1 MKKITFILT
10 LTLLLLQLSG
20 FSQDRYEK
28 DLYLRKAEKYSNM
41 KTAGMVLTFG
51 GAALTVLGI
60 STMAN
65 SGYDANN
72 PNYYNSDEESKFAL
86 GYLAALGGVAIT
98 GGGIPLWIIGASK
111 SKKYMN
117 MYRNVSLN
125 LKPDAGHMLNLT
137 YNF

>member
-1 MKKITFILT
+1 MKKITIILT

-20 FSQDRYEK
+20 FSQDKYEK

-41 KTAGMVLTFG
+41 KTAGMVMTFG

-72 PNYYNSDEESKFAL
+72 PNYYNSNEEDKFLL
-86 GYLAALGGVAIT
+86 GYLATLGGVALT
-98 GGGIPLWIIGASK
+98 GGGIPLWVIGASK

-117 MYRNVSLN
+117 MYNNVSLN
-125 LKPDAGHMLNLT
+125 LKPDAVHMLNLT
-137 YNF
+137 YKF